1 MITTVGTVR
10 TWTTLAKEESIAY
23 LIVVRDTL
31 SGSDYPVEV
40 WSWENFYEK
49 YDYYDGKNRQ
59 EIVEVYDLSM
69 GLEYQLNEKRA
80 FHPPPRSE
88 IFRRS

>member
-10 TWTTLAKEESIAY
+10 TWTTLAKEEGIAY

-31 SGSDYPVEV
+31 SGTTYPVEV
-40 WSWENFYEK
+40 WSWEKSFYEK

-69 GLEYQLNEKRA
+69 DLEDQLKEERA
-80 FHPPPRSE
+80 FHPPSRL
-88 IFRRS
+88 